1 MYRSLKSFY
10 FSQRKNYSLSDDFI
24 IDEFIFG
31 DEKISFR
38 LLTNSDDIG
47 IEELIVLDKEL
58 HEIFNGREVDF
69 SVQNFSKSE
78 YPYKYFYY
86 INYDEFVNEV
96 QKLLKNHGFS
106 LTNSDRINFLED
118 YIEIFISNSLC
129 RFKLISNSFL
139 DDLKEFISGKF
150 TEDIELIMLNCLI
163 TREEKS
169 CEKLDNKLEN
179 KRKEIK
185 QENKIK
191 AEKVKVNKESTEENS
206 LFRLGKKIS
215 DKDPILKISD
225 LDQNSGFCK
234 IQGRVYDL
242 EIRELK
248 SGKKLALF
256 DIEDETS
263 AMNCKWFLDEK
274 KLSIFNNNI
283 NKDSIKKGIYVT
295 AIGRVEYD
303 QYAKGISMMI
313 DGMEKSSSFVYIDN
327 APEKRVE
334 LHLNSQ
340 MSGLDGCVN
349 LEVLKSRLE
358 EMGHTAVGV
367 TDIGVVQAYPKMMD
381 LFGKSD
387 IKALYGLEL
396 NLLEDNPRILYNY
409 KDGVNF
415 DTFVVFDI
423 ETTGLSH
430 LK

>member
-358 EMGHTAVGV
+358 EMGHTGVGV

-387 IKALYGLEL
+387 IKA
-396 NLLEDNPRILYNY
+396 
-409 KDGVNF
+409 
-415 DTFVVFDI
+415 
-423 ETTGLSH
+423 
-430 LK
+430 